1 MAPKTYT
8 GSCHCSLITYTCTL
22 DLTTTPSSKCN
33 CSICFKTRAWEF
45 TVPPSSFTLSPT
57 SIQHLTDYRFGEK
70 AVQHLFCK
78 VCGVRAF
85 GRGEWKELG
94 EFVSVN
100 VVCLEGIS
108 DEELVALEVVYR
120 NGREDE
126 WAERPEVV
134 GHL

>member
-8 GSCHCSLITYTCTL
+8 GSCHCRLITFTATI
-22 DLTTTPSSKCN
+22 DLLTTPSSKCN
-33 CSICFKTRAWEF
+33 CSICLKTRAWEF
-45 TVPPSSFTLSPT
+45 TLSP
-57 SIQHLTDYRFGEK
+57 SAFSLSPGSEAHLTDYRFGAKE
-70 AVQHLFCK
+70 VQHLFCK
-78 VCGVRAF
+78 VCGVRPF

-100 VVCLEGIS
+100 VVCLEGVS
-108 DEELVALEVVYR
+108 DEELVGLRVIYR

-126 WAERPEVV
+126 WGERPKVV

>member
-8 GSCHCSLITYTCTL
+8 GSCHCRLILFTCTL
-22 DLTTTPSSKCN
+22 DLSTTPTSKCN
-33 CSICFKTRAWEF
+33 CSICSRTRAWEI
-45 TVPPSSFTLSPT
+45 TLPPSSFSLSP
-57 SIQHLTDYRFGEK
+57 SSEAHLTDYRFGDRK
-70 AVQHLFCK
+70 VSHLFCK

-85 GRGEWKELG
+85 GRGEWGALG

-108 DEELVALEVVYR
+108 DEELVGLEVIYR
-120 NGREDE
+120 DGREGRFGE
-126 WAERPEVV
+126 KPAVT